1 MSLTFTTLK
10 SAIQDYTQNTETSF
24 VSNLSTFII
33 QAEDRIIKSVE
44 LPNFRKNV
52 TANLTANSEY
62 LKTPTDYLYPYS
74 LAVIDTNNKYSY
86 LLNTDVSFIRE
97 AYPTIATTGTPKHY
111 AQFADD
117 SFIVGPTPGSSFGVE
132 LHYFYSPTSITATSD
147 GTSWLGTNSPETL
160 LYASLCE
167 AYVFMKGEP
176 DVLANY
182 EKRFTESL
190 QKLTLQSD
198 GYNRKDAYR
207 DGQRKINV

>member
-97 AYPTIATTGTPKHY
+97 AYPTIATTGTPRCHSGLGG
-111 AQFADD
+111 AN
-117 SFIVGPTPGSSFGVE
+117 TE
-132 LHYFYSPTSITATSD
+132 LSTCIQ
-147 GTSWLGTNSPETL
+147 
-160 LYASLCE
+160 C
-167 AYVFMKGEP
+167 
-176 DVLANY
+176 
-182 EKRFTESL
+182 
-190 QKLTLQSD
+190 Q
-198 GYNRKDAYR
+198 
-207 DGQRKINV
+207 

>member
-10 SAIQDYTQNTETSF
+10 SAIQDYTENTEATF
-24 VSNLSTFII
+24 VSNLSNII
-33 QAEDRIIKSVE
+33 VQAEDRIIKSVE

-62 LKTPTDYLYPYS
+62 LKAPDDYLYPYS
-74 LAVIDTNNKYSY
+74 LAVIDSDSNYNY
-86 LLNTDVSFIRE
+86 LLNT
-97 AYPTIATTGTPKHY
+97 TGLPKHY
-111 AQFADD
+111 AQFD
-117 SFIVGPTPGSSFGVE
+117 SENFILGPTPSSAFGVE
-132 LHYFYSPTSITATSD
+132 LHYFYTPTSITASAD